1 MAKQAG
7 SRQTGWKFGTMRAA
21 VLLGGAAA
29 VWASA
34 AQAAEVIRP
43 EDEALIADI
52 FAIVKEERAGRH
64 VVQVPVIAGQED
76 GSGTLIKG
84 ARDATRVQAVPLK
97 ATREKAAASAED
109 KTVSVTAAGKAAEE
123 KAKADG
129 GNASVAAESG
139 NNLKD
144 LSKAVVEGKAD
155 TAAVAPAEDKAKAAV
170 VATDEAKEDKAVNEA
185 AAYAAEDI
193 EYVYPS
199 KSEREAARQ
208 PLREWYNPEAQPY
221 AGAGARQAA
230 GGADEVA
237 GANGVSARD
246 VEADRWRNE
255 ISACLDDNQDAVE
268 MEQAML
274 YKSNTYEAAA
284 YLSQTFAKVN
294 ACYEN
299 IGYGIINDYYGG
311 APAMEKE
318 FAEKARRFYVGGADT
333 GFNPAFCGDNCSL
346 AAVANAQRHKFAEF
360 RTYLAAL
367 IENRPEIAA
376 PTAEG
381 ESAADGAAYLAPE
394 NGRAAYG
401 SGAYPSAYT
410 GAAAAYA
417 TPATVMQ
424 GGEEEI
430 LLPDGTTATVSAA
443 EADVSYMP
451 ADYWR

>member
-21 VLLGGAAA
+21 ALLGGAAA

-52 FAIVKEERAGRH
+52 FAIVKEERAGRRA
-64 VVQVPVIAGQED
+64 VQVPVVAGQED

-123 KAKADG
+123 KAKAGG

-155 TAAVAPAEDKAKAAV
+155 MAAVAVEKKAKAAV

-221 AGAGARQAA
+221 AGAGARQAK
-230 GGADEVA
+230 GGADGVA
-237 GANGVSARD
+237 GANGVSAHD

-311 APAMEKE
+311 DPAMEKE

-367 IENRPEIAA
+367 IENRPEITV

-381 ESAADGAAYLAPE
+381 ESAADGAAYLAPA

-451 ADYWR
+451 TDYWR

>member
-7 SRQTGWKFGTMRAA
+7 SRQTGWKFGMMRAA
-21 VLLGGAAA
+21 ALLGGAAA

-52 FAIVKEERAGRH
+52 FAIVKEERAGRRA
-64 VVQVPVIAGQED
+64 VQVPVIAGQED

-139 NNLKD
+139 NNLKN

-155 TAAVAPAEDKAKAAV
+155 TTAVAAEDKAKAAV

-221 AGAGARQAA
+221 AGAGARQAE
-230 GGADEVA
+230 GGADNVA
-237 GANGVSARD
+237 GADDVSARD

-311 APAMEKE
+311 DPAMEKE
-318 FAEKARRFYVGGADT
+318 FAEKARRFYVGGTDT

-367 IENRPEIAA
+367 IENRPEITA

-381 ESAADGAAYLAPE
+381 ESAADGAAYLAPA

-401 SGAYPSAYT
+401 SGAYPAAYT

-417 TPATVMQ
+417 APATVMQ

-443 EADVSYMP
+443 EADVSYMS
-451 ADYWR
+451 ADY

>member
-21 VLLGGAAA
+21 ALLGGAAA

-52 FAIVKEERAGRH
+52 FAIVKEERAGRRA
-64 VVQVPVIAGQED
+64 VQVPVIAGQED

-109 KTVSVTAAGKAAEE
+109 KTVSVTAVGNAAEE
-123 KAKADG
+123 KAEAGG

-144 LSKAVVEGKAD
+144 LSKAVVAGKAD
-155 TAAVAPAEDKAKAAV
+155 TAAVAPAEEKAKAAV

-230 GGADEVA
+230 GGADNVA
-237 GANGVSARD
+237 AADGVSARD

-311 APAMEKE
+311 DPAMEKE
-318 FAEKARRFYVGGADT
+318 FAEMARRFYVGGADT

-367 IENRPEIAA
+367 IENRPEIAV
-376 PTAEG
+376 PTAED
-381 ESAADGAAYLAPE
+381 ESAADGAAYLAPA
-394 NGRAAYG
+394 NGHAAYG
-401 SGAYPSAYT
+401 RGAYPSAYP

-417 TPATVMQ
+417 APATVMQ

>member
-21 VLLGGAAA
+21 ALLGGAAT
-29 VWASA
+29 VWAAA

-52 FAIVKEERAGRH
+52 FAIVKEERAGRR

-155 TAAVAPAEDKAKAAV
+155 MAAVAVEKKAKAAV

-221 AGAGARQAA
+221 AGAGARQAE
-230 GGADEVA
+230 GGADEVM
-237 GANGVSARD
+237 GVDGVSARD

-311 APAMEKE
+311 DPAMEKE

-401 SGAYPSAYT
+401 RGAYPSAYT

-417 TPATVMQ
+417 APATVMQ

>member
-1 MAKQAG
+1 MAKQTG

-21 VLLGGAAA
+21 ALLGGAAA

-34 AQAAEVIRP
+34 AQAAEVIRT

-52 FAIVKEERAGRH
+52 FAIVKEERAERRA
-64 VVQVPVIAGQED
+64 VQVPVIAGQED

-97 ATREKAAASAED
+97 ATRAKVAVSAED
-109 KTVSVTAAGKAAEE
+109 KTVSVTADGKAAEE

-129 GNASVAAESG
+129 DNAFVATESG

-144 LSKAVVEGKAD
+144 LSKAVVAGKAD
-155 TAAVAPAEDKAKAAV
+155 TVAVAPAEDKTKAAV

-221 AGAGARQAA
+221 AGAGARQAE

-311 APAMEKE
+311 DPAMEKE

-367 IENRPEIAA
+367 IENRPEITV

-417 TPATVMQ
+417 TPATIMQ

>member
-1 MAKQAG
+1 M
-7 SRQTGWKFGTMRAA
+7 
-21 VLLGGAAA
+21 
-29 VWASA
+29 
-34 AQAAEVIRP
+34 
-43 EDEALIADI
+43 
-52 FAIVKEERAGRH
+52 
-64 VVQVPVIAGQED
+64 
-76 GSGTLIKG
+76 
-84 ARDATRVQAVPLK
+84 K
-97 ATREKAAASAED
+97 ATRAKAAASAED
-109 KTVSVTAAGKAAEE
+109 KTVSVTAADKAAEE

-129 GNASVAAESG
+129 GNASVVAESG

-155 TAAVAPAEDKAKAAV
+155 TTAVAAEDKAKAAV

-221 AGAGARQAA
+221 AGAGARQAE
-230 GGADEVA
+230 GGADDVT
-237 GANGVSARD
+237 GVNGVSARD

-311 APAMEKE
+311 DPAMEKE

-367 IENRPEIAA
+367 IENRPEITA
-376 PTAEG
+376 PTAES
-381 ESAADGAAYLAPE
+381 ESAADGAAYLAPA

-401 SGAYPSAYT
+401 SGAYPSAYP

-417 TPATVMQ
+417 APATVMQ

>member
-21 VLLGGAAA
+21 ALLGGAAA

-52 FAIVKEERAGRH
+52 FAIVKEERAGRR

-230 GGADEVA
+230 GGVDEVA

-311 APAMEKE
+311 DPAMEKE

-376 PTAEG
+376 LTAEG

-401 SGAYPSAYT
+401 RGAYPSAYT

-417 TPATVMQ
+417 APATVMQ

>member
-21 VLLGGAAA
+21 ALLGGAAA

-52 FAIVKEERAGRH
+52 FAIVKEERAERRA
-64 VVQVPVIAGQED
+64 VQVPVIAGQED

-84 ARDATRVQAVPLK
+84 ARDATRVQA
-97 ATREKAAASAED
+97 D

-139 NNLKD
+139 NNLKN

-155 TAAVAPAEDKAKAAV
+155 TTAVAAEDKAKAAV

-230 GGADEVA
+230 GGADDVA
-237 GANGVSARD
+237 GVNGVSARD

-311 APAMEKE
+311 PAMEKE

-367 IENRPEIAA
+367 IENRPEIAV
-376 PTAEG
+376 PMAES
-381 ESAADGAAYLAPE
+381 ESAADGAAYLAPA

-401 SGAYPSAYT
+401 SGAYPAAYP

-417 TPATVMQ
+417 APATVMQ

>member
-21 VLLGGAAA
+21 ALLGGAAA

-52 FAIVKEERAGRH
+52 FAIVKEERAGRR

-109 KTVSVTAAGKAAEE
+109 KTVSVTAAGNAAEE
-123 KAKADG
+123 KAKAGG

-155 TAAVAPAEDKAKAAV
+155 MAAVAVEKKAKAAV

-311 APAMEKE
+311 DPAMEKE
-318 FAEKARRFYVGGADT
+318 FAEKARRFYVGGTDT

-367 IENRPEIAA
+367 IENRPEITV

-417 TPATVMQ
+417 APATVMQ

>member
-21 VLLGGAAA
+21 ALLGGAAA

-52 FAIVKEERAGRH
+52 FAIVKEERAERRA
-64 VVQVPVIAGQED
+64 VQVPVVAGQED

-155 TAAVAPAEDKAKAAV
+155 TAAVAVEKKAKAAV

-311 APAMEKE
+311 DPAMEKE

-417 TPATVMQ
+417 APATVMQ

>member
-7 SRQTGWKFGTMRAA
+7 SRQTGWKFGTLRAA
-21 VLLGGAAA
+21 ALLGGAAA
-29 VWASA
+29 VWAAA
-34 AQAAEVIRP
+34 AQATEVIRP

-52 FAIVKEERAGRH
+52 FAIVKEERAERRA
-64 VVQVPVIAGQED
+64 VQVPVVAGQED

-97 ATREKAAASAED
+97 ATREKAAVSAED

-155 TAAVAPAEDKAKAAV
+155 MAAVAVEKKAKAAV

-311 APAMEKE
+311 DPAMERE

-367 IENRPEIAA
+367 IENRPEITV

-381 ESAADGAAYLAPE
+381 ESAADEAAYLAPE

-417 TPATVMQ
+417 TPATIMQ